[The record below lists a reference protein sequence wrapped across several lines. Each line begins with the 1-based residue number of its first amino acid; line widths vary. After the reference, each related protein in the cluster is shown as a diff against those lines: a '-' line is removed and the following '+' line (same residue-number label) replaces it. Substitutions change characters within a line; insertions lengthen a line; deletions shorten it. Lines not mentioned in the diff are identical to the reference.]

1 MKKIFQLFSILG
13 VFTVILLVFPL
24 PVSADEVS
32 EVLSKYTLTGEELDK
47 FEEQEQI
54 QRNMK
59 SAFSIDSEKLEQD
72 YDALQET
79 GVLGEDITFEMYLEL
94 ATTPPPSDPV
104 DPRFRSIG
112 GRPQPGDIFI
122 TNGTSLGGLTGHAGI
137 FLGNGTILSIIGPG
151 AKPEALSI
159 MDWTE
164 RYNSQKGTWTKIY
177 RPAAKYRP
185 ELAEQ
190 WAINNYK
197 GKNYS
202 YKITTNIFEKNPTY
216 CSKIVWQAY
225 WYSSAAVQIGGF
237 HTPIIASP
245 YDLPDYFE
253 TRPAHV
259 VTWSPGL

>member
-1 MKKIFQLFSILG
+1 MKRIFRLLSILG
-13 VFTVILLVFPL
+13 IFTVLLLISTP
-24 PVSADEVS
+24 PVSADEIS
-32 EVLSKYTLTGEELDK
+32 EVLSKYTLIGEELDK

-54 QRNMK
+54 QNNMK
-59 SAFSIDSEKLEQD
+59 SIFSVDSKKLEQD
-72 YDALQET
+72 YDALQEA
-79 GVLGEDITFEMYLEL
+79 GILGEDITFEMYLEM

-104 DPRFRSIG
+104 DSRFRSIG

-122 TNGTSLGGLTGHAGI
+122 TNGTIMNGLTGHAGI
-137 FLGNGTILSIIGPG
+137 FLGNGTILSIAGMGSTPQ
-151 AKPEALSI
+151 ALSI
-159 MDWTE
+159 MDWTQK
-164 RYNSQKGTWTKIY
+164 YNSKQGTWTKIY

-197 GKNYS
+197 GKDYS
-202 YKITTNIFEKNPTY
+202 YIFEKNPTY

-225 WYSSAAVQIGGF
+225 WYSSATVQIGGF